1 MATRRI
7 TRTKTSAAVAD
18 HILEQ
23 IFEGRLRS
31 GDRIDLDELCRELDV
46 SRLPVREAIVM
57 LERDGIVTSTY
68 HRGVFVEP
76 FDAESIIDDFEV
88 IGLLSG
94 VAVRRLADKQDPE
107 VIAALHALIDELR
120 ATPPDDNDR
129 VVELVRTILTTE
141 HRAGGSR
148 RLRAELR
155 AFTGYLP
162 LAFRISI
169 GRSHEDTVRAHGRVV
184 EAIAAGDGEQAARYR
199 LDDFRDA
206 GRRIVEELE
215 RRGVLHDGAGA
226 TDEAEPADGA
236 GGAEAAEA

>member
-1 MATRRI
+1 M
-7 TRTKTSAAVAD
+7 D
-18 HILEQ
+18 YILEQ
-23 IFEGRLRS
+23 IFEGRFRS
-31 GDRIDLDELCRELDV
+31 GDRIDLGEVCEDLDV

-76 FDAESIIDDFEV
+76 FDAKSIIDDFEI

-94 VAVRRLADKQDPE
+94 VAVRRLAEEQDRE
-107 VIAALHALIDELR
+107 VITRLEGLVDELR
-120 ATPPDDNDR
+120 AGPPNDRDR

-162 LAFRISI
+162 LVFRISSN
-169 GRSHEDTVRAHGRVV
+169 RSHADTVDAHARVV
-184 EAIAAGDGEQAARYR
+184 RAIAAGDGEKAARYR
-199 LDDFRDA
+199 VDDFRDA
-206 GRRIVEELE
+206 GRRVVEELE
-215 RRGVLHDGAGA
+215 RRGVLS
-226 TDEAEPADGA
+226 DEA
-236 GGAEAAEA
+236 